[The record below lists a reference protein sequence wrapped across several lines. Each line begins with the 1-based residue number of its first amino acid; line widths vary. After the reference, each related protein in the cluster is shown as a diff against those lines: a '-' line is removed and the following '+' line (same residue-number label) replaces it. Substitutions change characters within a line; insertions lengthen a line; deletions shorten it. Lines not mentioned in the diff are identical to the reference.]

1 MLEIP
6 PYVYQDTKQTIK
18 ILSKDVYK
26 DRNLKHAK
34 NLLNLS
40 KKICEGVPVLINF

>member
-6 PYVYQDTKQTIK
+6 PYVYQDTKQTFK
-18 ILSKDVYK
+18 FWKDVYK

-34 NLLNLS
+34 NLLNLL